1 MKLIIFIAF
10 LLFLCLGNDLIA
22 QNNKTD
28 TMKVSSD
35 KYSDMD
41 ISDYFKKITKSSFEH
56 PVDSNYLKS
65 NGPFFTPLPIPGYA
79 MVTGFLGELTTNIS
93 FYTLRNDTAKIST
106 ITTTNLYSQYKQF
119 MNIINSNIWTNNNK
133 YNLLGDYRFYIF
145 PVDDYG
151 LGSKTSLDNAT
162 KVDYEHLRIYE
173 VLLRKLSNNFFI
185 GAGYNLDYYWNIKET
200 KNSPYDTTDLDKYG
214 LTSSSVSSGIT
225 VNIQYDNRLNSN
237 NPENGTYVNLQVRDN
252 STLIGSNSNWQSLV
266 LDTRHYFELSK
277 RTHDVLALWSYDWVT
292 LNGKPPYFDLPAAGN
307 DAYNNTVR
315 GYVEDRFR
323 GLNFLYFEAEYRFR
337 ITHNG
342 FIGGTLFSN
351 LSSFS
356 EYPSNKFER
365 VNPGNGVGLRFKM
378 NKKSNVNLCIDY
390 GVGTGG
396 SRGFVFNMSEVF

>member
-307 DAYNNTVR
+307 DA
-315 GYVEDRFR
+315 
-323 GLNFLYFEAEYRFR
+323 
-337 ITHNG
+337 
-342 FIGGTLFSN
+342 
-351 LSSFS
+351 
-356 EYPSNKFER
+356 
-365 VNPGNGVGLRFKM
+365 
-378 NKKSNVNLCIDY
+378 
-390 GVGTGG
+390 
-396 SRGFVFNMSEVF
+396 